1 MAGERYHGA
10 FNLSKLLKAA
20 KSQHKSFFKTKN
32 GDIMFWVDIWINDTP
47 DQYGNDASVQLQ
59 SEKGSN
65 EKIYFGNAK
74 IQKSK
79 DQPVSGNEIPD
90 DDELPY

>member
-1 MAGERYHGA
+1 MAGQRLHGA
-10 FNLSKLLKAA
+10 LNLSKLLKAA
-20 KSQHKSFFKTKN
+20 KAKNKAFFKTEK

-59 SEKGSN
+59 TEKGSN

-74 IQKSK
+74 FQKHK
-79 DQPVSGNEIPD
+79 EQQMQDDEIPD
-90 DDELPY
+90 PENLPF